1 VGRFV
6 SEDPACNGLNWF
18 IYVND
23 NPSNLVDRNGREGE
37 GGGGSLALWGFIDVL
52 ISIAEQGFCGWHP
65 PAGLEHLASFIIN
78 SLAAR
83 NYVKYAFDQLVNIG
97 KAFSA
102 GAAGEEEKATQYFI
116 GDSLVAGA
124 FAIMAVVQLVQLA
137 MICEMDKSTN

>member
-1 VGRFV
+1 M
-6 SEDPACNGLNWF
+6 
-18 IYVND
+18 
-23 NPSNLVDRNGREGE
+23 
-37 GGGGSLALWGFIDVL
+37 WGFIDVL

-124 FAIMAVVQLVQLA
+124 FAIMAGMADAGGNQRGAGPLSQQGGAHISRQKVMRIAVDRPFRKNA
-137 MICEMDKSTN
+137 NGAARR